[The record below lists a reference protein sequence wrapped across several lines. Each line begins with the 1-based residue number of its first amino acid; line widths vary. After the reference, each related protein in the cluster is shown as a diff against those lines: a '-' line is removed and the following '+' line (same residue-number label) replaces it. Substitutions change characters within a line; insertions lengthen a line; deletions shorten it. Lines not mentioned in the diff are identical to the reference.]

1 MTAQSIITRSE
12 LEADQR
18 RQELTFAELV
28 HQVERRMLHLV
39 IINTVTMVGVL
50 VGLVVGLVVILG
62 SQ

>member
-1 MTAQSIITRSE
+1 MDAM
-12 LEADQR
+12 R
-18 RQELTFAELV
+18 RL
-28 HQVERRMLHLV
+28 ERRMLHLV

>member
-1 MTAQSIITRSE
+1 
-12 LEADQR
+12 
-18 RQELTFAELV
+18 
-28 HQVERRMLHLV
+28 MLHLV